1 MELSNLIFKVDTS
14 QLEKAVKTIE
24 QVGQATED
32 LAKNIQ
38 NLARAEKQS
47 ADASTASAKAR
58 QENAKATTAELKA
71 AEAQANAAEKAA
83 KATRD
88 LGKSAEETGSKL
100 SAAEKL
106 VEKMNL
112 RQQVLARGT
121 IELNNEVV
129 NLGRGFTSGQAA
141 MIASLKQLGGGADMI
156 RELATT
162 LKQYNDITGVNPF
175 DKAIGGMRKLTQ
187 EARELQ
193 LSSDL
198 SAKGF
203 ALTKDQVQI
212 LARDLQALTSVY
224 KQNGASQDYVNR
236 AIDVVTKRFIRKAEV
251 VNRLNAEVKE
261 NERAAKAQGNAA
273 INAAKATS
281 FIERELARA
290 ENALQGLN
298 EQLYISTSNR
308 LLKFQQSLAASN
320 LPMEQQIALM
330 ERYKKTLAETDAQR
344 RKQNTTDSN
353 RQVDL
358 LARSLA
364 PQISDVAVSLA
375 GGMNPFTVL
384 MQQGLQVRDL
394 MQLSGVEAE
403 RMGEAFRKAGAGVV
417 STSVAA
423 AGAIGSML
431 GGAILDAG
439 KSVVDFGLKIFGLR
453 KPFNEL
459 TLAMAIVG
467 DTTEN
472 QFVKS
477 TVDAWLAV
485 SKFIPLLAGL
495 AVVLAGA
502 GIASVLGATI
512 AVARE
517 QSALSKALATTG
529 ASLGLT
535 KNQAVDLAASLNGI
549 TASKGVETLTEMAK
563 AGGFTQEQFGKVA
576 EAASKMSKFVGQDVA
591 TTVAQ
596 FKDLQKDPAEALA
609 KLAAGNGLVEIS
621 VIKKVKQLQ
630 EDKKIQEAVN
640 LATEAHAAA
649 LVEVAGIVE
658 SEMHPMTALW
668 IDLKSAVN
676 SVWEEIKAL
685 AATDVVMN
693 TVRGAFDTVRGVVY
707 DLWMVV
713 KAVGNGIGGLGAIAA
728 AVISGD
734 FSGAKSIASSMMD
747 DVQKGLEDR
756 EKYMKGLYDFERK
769 ADKQLNTDRKK
780 NAQDAEKFIRSLKKS
795 PKSDQEKAEEAAYK
809 NYLKFVRDMK
819 VQAVEAGTAQGDLT
833 KAQEDMIKLLA
844 SDHWKNL
851 SENNRQSALS
861 YFYIAN
867 AAQEAQRSIEK
878 AAETAKQA
886 AKEAF
891 ESDAKRLDAAADYE
905 ASLRDSL
912 KAVQDESVELQFQAG
927 LIGLVDSERKKAI
940 ESRKIEIEYAKELK
954 RIEALDGEFVDKDA
968 LKASALQK
976 RNLQL
981 QNLNTSIAND
991 LNQKMVDGVTD
1002 AIMTGLIEG
1011 GEAGKKKLR
1020 DLIVAELQKPIR
1032 IFVQA
1037 IVSNIFGGGGAG
1049 GQAGGFMGAFNQLKG
1064 MYDAFNN
1071 FGSNVSGMVGQG
1083 VSMYG
1088 QATGNTFLQGMGSGI
1103 SGGAS
1108 AGQTATALQQMGDF
1122 TSATQGMAQGAQYGQ
1137 MLNTGA
1143 GYMAGIGGG
1152 IMAGRAISGGYSA
1165 FGKSGN
1171 SAVNLGTTIGAFF
1184 GPWGALIGG
1193 AIGGLVNRAFGRK
1206 LVEQG
1211 IKAKVDQGKVN
1222 DVLNYS
1228 FEKGGW
1234 FKSDRT
1240 KTSAVDQG
1248 TVSQVTKDVEQI
1260 KTQALGMAN
1269 ALGLNAGAIESF
1281 SGELKINL
1289 KGVKSAEEASQR
1301 YSEGMQKL
1309 YVDMLN
1315 ATGGLDQFRRSG
1327 ETVEMALQRL
1337 TQEATNL
1344 AQQAGYSAEQIT
1356 STLVAGMTGK
1366 MSEEDVGAALGDII
1380 IGSVYNALAM
1390 GFAEQITG
1398 AITGL
1403 IINPIM
1409 TAVLTG
1415 GSVSAAVSQA
1425 SINAVVASAQAA
1437 INAFNQVISDPAFQ
1451 SLISQI
1457 NSMVGQVAK
1466 ISVRPAANIRKFGS
1480 AMQSAGNAAA
1490 EAAKKIADERYQL
1503 EGKLLEMLNQTARLR
1518 QRELNAL
1525 HPSNRALQMHIYA
1538 LEDAKNAYD
1547 AVVDAVND
1555 TLDKSKELKDRI
1567 KGIFDLLLEQIR
1579 ELRGEV
1585 EDPAEMQRVEAQRFL
1600 EGVISSGI
1608 LPDQEDLSRAIDA
1621 LRSGI
1626 VDENFQSEVESA
1638 RERLTLANTL
1648 DQIKSI
1654 ADKDL
1659 KKTEQDIL
1667 LLEQQ
1672 LKIAQDQMNALL
1684 GIQTHT
1690 YDTQQAVVALQS
1702 ALGTYTSAFTN
1713 AMNAVKSA
1721 MTSAPKSSSSG
1732 GSSSGGGS
1740 YGGGGGGG
1748 SGAASVDQSKVA
1760 GVQALYKSVLGRTG
1774 STQDVNAYAAS
1785 GLSLSNIAL
1794 DIANSREFA
1803 QKYGSTR
1810 ESAIT
1815 AIYKGMLGRNPDQ
1828 SGFSYYLQSGK
1839 SYGQIAKEISLGTE
1853 FQNRV
1858 GIKFYANGGAF
1869 TNGVVKEPT
1878 MFNASVMGESGPEAI
1893 MPLVNVGGS
1902 LGVRAVSGDSNT
1914 SKQLDML
1921 STAVMQLTIATNK
1934 MQRQFDNARGEDG
1947 TSLNVTI
1954 VNTSSNP
1961 VPTDAV

>member
-24 QVGQATED
+24 QVGQATEG

-38 NLARAEKQS
+38 NLSRAEKQA

-71 AEAQANAAEKAA
+71 AEAQASAAEKAA

-224 KQNGASQDYVNR
+224 KQNGASQEYVNR

-298 EQLYISTSNR
+298 EQLYVSTSNR

-344 RKQNTTDSN
+344 RKQNTADSN

-403 RMGEAFRKAGAGVV
+403 RMGEAFRKAGAGMV

-472 QFVKS
+472 EFVKS

-713 KAVGNGIGGLGAIAA
+713 KAVGKGIGGLGAIAA

-780 NAQDAEKFIRSLKKS
+780 NAQDAEKFIRDLKKS
-795 PKSDQEKAEEAAYK
+795 PKSSREKSSQEKSEEAAYK

-819 VQAVEAGTAQGDLT
+819 VQAVEAGTVQGDLT

-861 YFYIAN
+861 YFYVAN

-878 AAETAKQA
+878 AAEAAKQA

-912 KAVQDESVELQFQAG
+912 NAIQDESVELQFQAG

-981 QNLNTSIAND
+981 KNLNTSIAND

-1020 DLIVAELQKPIR
+1020 DLIVAELQKPVKMFI
-1032 IFVQA
+1032 QA
-1037 IVSNIFGGGGAG
+1037 TVSNIFGLNGGQQGGGVNWLEMAG
-1049 GQAGGFMGAFNQLKG
+1049 KAWDWFSGGSTAAAAGTITNGMSQSAMLAAQTAGMEAGVAAGTSAGTAAAAVPVVGWIAAAVMVAESMYKKGYNRTALGVGEGEKKTYGRFSSTSGRTDLQQSAHYKYSAENAARGLLDGLGLSKKWADIFSGTVRMAHLFGRRLKG
-1064 MYDAFNN
+1064 YGYQADVR
-1071 FGSNVSGMVGQG
+1071 GSDVNVSGYEYYKGG
-1083 VSMYG
+1083 VFRSNKTVTTAVDSRDAENLKQEIERVRSASKGMALALG
-1088 QATGNTFLQGMGSGI
+1088 GSTEAIDAFSGSVKINFKGAETAAEQQERLADGLLQLELEMINAATGANMTKESLK
-1103 SGGAS
+1103 
-1108 AGQTATALQQMGDF
+1108 AL
-1122 TSATQGMAQGAQYGQ
+1122 
-1137 MLNTGA
+1137 
-1143 GYMAGIGGG
+1143 
-1152 IMAGRAISGGYSA
+1152 
-1165 FGKSGN
+1165 K
-1171 SAVNLGTTIGAFF
+1171 
-1184 GPWGALIGG
+1184 
-1193 AIGGLVNRAFGRK
+1193 
-1206 LVEQG
+1206 E
-1211 IKAKVDQGKVN
+1211 
-1222 DVLNYS
+1222 
-1228 FEKGGW
+1228 E
-1234 FKSDRT
+1234 
-1240 KTSAVDQG
+1240 
-1248 TVSQVTKDVEQI
+1248 VS
-1260 KTQALGMAN
+1260 
-1269 ALGLNAGAIESF
+1269 
-1281 SGELKINL
+1281 
-1289 KGVKSAEEASQR
+1289 
-1301 YSEGMQKL
+1301 
-1309 YVDMLN
+1309 
-1315 ATGGLDQFRRSG
+1315 
-1327 ETVEMALQRL
+1327 
-1337 TQEATNL
+1337 NL

-1366 MSEEDVGAALGDII
+1366 MTESEVGAALGDII
-1380 IGSVYNALAM
+1380 VGSIYNALAM

-1403 IINPIM
+1403 IIQPIM

-1415 GSVSAAVSQA
+1415 GSVTAAVSQA
-1425 SINAVVASAQAA
+1425 SMDAVLATATKA
-1437 INAFNQVISDPAFQ
+1437 INAFNQIISTAEFKDFIGRVNN
-1451 SLISQI
+1451 L
-1457 NSMVGQVAK
+1457 VGGIAK
-1466 ISVRPAANIRKFGS
+1466 ISVKPAANVRSFGS

-1503 EGKLLEMLNQTARLR
+1503 EGKLLDMLNQTAKLR

-1555 TLDKSKELKDRI
+1555 TLDKSKELRDKI
-1567 KGIFDLLLEQIR
+1567 KGIFDLLVDQIR

-1585 EDPAEMQRVEAQRFL
+1585 EDPAEMQRQEAQRFL
-1600 EGVISSGI
+1600 DGVISSGV
-1608 LPDQEDLSRAIDA
+1608 LPDQEDLSKAIDA

-1626 VDENFQSEVESA
+1626 VDENFQSEVEAA
-1638 RERLTLANTL
+1638 RERLALANTL
-1648 DQIKSI
+1648 DQIKTL

-1659 KKTEQDIL
+1659 KKVEQDIL

-1672 LKIAQDQMNALL
+1672 LKVAQDQMNALL
-1684 GIQTHT
+1684 GIQTYT
-1690 YDTQQAVVALQS
+1690 YNTEQAVIALQGALGNYTQAFNS
-1702 ALGTYTSAFTN
+1702 AL
-1713 AMNAVKSA
+1713 NAVAGA
-1721 MTSAPKSSSSG
+1721 MTSAPSSG
-1732 GSSSGGGS
+1732 SS
-1740 YGGGGGGG
+1740 GGGGGGG
-1748 SGAASVDQSKVA
+1748 RSGGGGGTSKTGNSKTWTAEGYWNKNTDLQTYWNENRAALERDQRFNQNPEVSA
-1760 GVQALYKSVLGRTG
+1760 RDEYLAWHW
-1774 STQDVNAYAAS
+1774 
-1785 GLSLSNIAL
+1785 
-1794 DIANSREFA
+1794 AN
-1803 QKYGSTR
+1803 YGSKPSENR
-1810 ESAIT
+1810 
-1815 AIYKGMLGRNPDQ
+1815 K
-1828 SGFSYYLQSGK
+1828 F
-1839 SYGQIAKEISLGTE
+1839 AK
-1853 FQNRV
+1853 
-1858 GIKFYANGGAF
+1858 GGAF
-1869 TNGVVKEPT
+1869 TNGIVQSPT
-1878 MFNASVMGESGPEAI
+1878 RFNIGEMGEAGPEAI
-1893 MPLVNVGGS
+1893 LPLVNVGGS
-1902 LGVRAVSGDSNT
+1902 LGVRAVSGDSDT
-1914 SKQLDML
+1914 SKQLEML

-1961 VPTDAV
+1961 VPTNVV